1 MAANATQSNVELINA
16 LMGIPSKLFGS
27 SKSETTSGGSSTT
40 QSNISQAGVDA
51 LLKSLLEGTTGRP
64 GLAQVA
70 QGQRSA
76 GLYNTNVRSMMV
88 NDLLA
93 RSTAEVEAK
102 RSGSTTTKEPSTVR
116 TKTPGALDS
125 LGGVGG
131 LLLGAGALAAG
142 TKKGRDLISGFMG
155 DGAVT
160 TAPADVVNLFDQA
173 GTLGFDNYGAAL
185 ADPNYID
192 TLGGWG
198 DGGVA
203 ALVDPGF
210 IDTLG
215 GFGDFGSLAD
225 PGFIDTLGGFGDL
238 GGGMEVAGAEGFG
251 IPYAG
256 SIMNLAQGDVGGAA
270 GSAGGAYLGN
280 MVLPGIG
287 GIIGSILGG
296 ELFGDDGGCF
306 ITTAVCKVYG
316 KPDDCDELTVLRKYR
331 DTYLQANHPADIQTY
346 YDIAPTI
353 VLRINERDDADV
365 VWTGLYRQYIVPA
378 IQHIQDGE
386 YELAY
391 TTYKAMVQEAQS
403 IAQGE

>member
-27 SKSETTSGGSSTT
+27 TQNVTTSGGSSTT

-51 LLKSLLEGTTGRP
+51 LLKSLMEGTTGRP

-88 NDLLA
+88 NDLMA
-93 RSTAEVEAK
+93 RSAAEVEKERA
-102 RSGSTTTKEPSTVR
+102 GTTTTKEPSTVK
-116 TKTPGALDS
+116 TKTPGAL
-125 LGGVGG
+125 GGMGLGG
-131 LLLGAGALAAG
+131 LLLGAGALGLG
-142 TKKGRDLISGFMG
+142 TKKGRELLGLG
-155 DGAVT
+155 DAALTDSVIG
-160 TAPADVVNLFDQA
+160 ADVAQAAMGAGAAADWTTGNLDVI
-173 GTLGFDNYGAAL
+173 GGLTDPNYVDTLGEFGDWVGLPSDIIDSTTVSMSGL
-185 ADPNYID
+185 ADPSYID
-192 TLGGWG
+192 
-198 DGGVA
+198 
-203 ALVDPGF
+203 P
-210 IDTLG
+210 LG
-215 GFGDFGSLAD
+215 GFGD
-225 PGFIDTLGGFGDL
+225 I
-238 GGGMEVAGAEGFG
+238 AEGTGEFTG
-251 IPYAG
+251 MPYAG
-256 SIMNLAQGDVGGAA
+256 AVLNLAQGDVGGAA

-287 GIIGSILGG
+287 GVIGSILGG

-316 KPDDCDELTVLRKYR
+316 KPDDCDELQTLRKYR
-331 DTYLQANHPADIQTY
+331 DTYLKDTHPADIQTY

-365 VWTGLYRQYIVPA
+365 VWTGLYKTYIVPA